1 MTAFVDRTLVF
12 VHILK
17 VVNLG
22 PADNVKNLRV
32 VVPGWWNVQPFTMQD
47 TAKLASAMPQ
57 KEPNNKKYECSQ
69 N

>member
-17 VVNLG
+17 VINLG

-32 VVPGWWNVQPFTMQD
+32 VVPSRWDEQPFTMQD

-57 KEPNNKKYECSQ
+57 KEPNN
-69 N
+69 